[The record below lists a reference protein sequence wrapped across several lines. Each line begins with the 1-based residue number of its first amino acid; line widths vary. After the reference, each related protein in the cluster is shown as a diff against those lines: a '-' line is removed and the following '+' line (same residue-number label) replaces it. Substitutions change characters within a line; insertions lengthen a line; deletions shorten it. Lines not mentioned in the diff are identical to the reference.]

1 MSVEFCGLNE
11 QFGPTSTSFNPNPQ
25 HSTFNPSKEKE
36 MDEEIQFYLDEL
48 AESMGKALAHVN
60 VEMSRIRAGKASPA
74 MLDGLRVDYYGTP
87 TPIGQIANVTA
98 PDARSL
104 LIKPWEKNM
113 VSEVAKAIKNSDLG
127 LNPVSDADG
136 VRLNI
141 PAMTEERRRDLVKQ
155 AKNESEAGKVRV
167 RGIRK
172 DVNESLRKLL
182 KEGASEDAV
191 KSAEEK
197 VQKTTD
203 SFIAEVERTLSKKE
217 TEIMT
222 I

>member
-1 MSVEFCGLNE
+1 
-11 QFGPTSTSFNPNPQ
+11 
-25 HSTFNPSKEKE
+25 

-48 AESMGKALAHVN
+48 AESMTKALAHVN

-74 MLDGLRVDYYGTP
+74 MLDGLRVDYYGTS
-87 TPIGQIANVTA
+87 TPVSQIANITA
-98 PDARSL
+98 PDARTL
-104 LIKPWEKNM
+104 FIKPWEKNM
-113 VSEVAKAIKNSDLG
+113 IGEVTKAIKNSDLG
-127 LNPVSDADG
+127 LNPMSDAEG

-141 PAMTEERRRDLVKQ
+141 PAMTEERRRELVKQ
-155 AKNESEAGKVRV
+155 AKNETEAGKVRV

-203 SFIAEVERTLSKKE
+203 TYIAEVDKVLSKKE
-217 TEIMT
+217 AEIMT
-222 I
+222 V

>member
-1 MSVEFCGLNE
+1 MRQQRRIGSVQVVVHCSLLIVNCF
-11 QFGPTSTSFNPNPQ
+11 Q
-25 HSTFNPSKEKE
+25 K

-74 MLDGLRVDYYGTP
+74 MLDGLRVDYYGTL
-87 TPIGQIANVTA
+87 TPISQIANITA

-203 SFIAEVERTLSKKE
+203 SYITDVDKVLSKKE
-217 TEIMT
+217 SEIMT

>member
-1 MSVEFCGLNE
+1 MNWLFN
-11 QFGPTSTSFNPNPQ
+11 PDSTSFNIQ
-25 HSTFNPSKEKE
+25 PSKLNTANK
-36 MDEEIQFYLDEL
+36 MDEEIQFYLDDL
-48 AESMGKALAHVN
+48 AESMSKALAHVN

-74 MLDGLRVDYYGTP
+74 MLDGLRVDYYGTA
-87 TPIGQIANVTA
+87 TPIGQIATVTA

-141 PAMTEERRRDLVKQ
+141 PAMTEERRRELVKQ
-155 AKNESEAGKVRV
+155 AKNESESGKVRV

-172 DVNESLRKLL
+172 DVNEALRKLL

-203 SFIAEVERTLSKKE
+203 SYIAEVEKTLSKKE

>member
-1 MSVEFCGLNE
+1 MHLN
-11 QFGPTSTSFNPNPQ
+11 PNSTSFNIQ
-25 HSTFNPSKEKE
+25 PSKLNTSNN

-74 MLDGLRVDYYGTP
+74 MLDGLRVDYYGTA
-87 TPIGQIANVTA
+87 TPIAQIATVTA

-155 AKNESEAGKVRV
+155 AKSESEAGKVRV

-182 KEGASEDAV
+182 KEGASEDAI
-191 KSAEEK
+191 KGAEEK

-203 SFIAEVERTLSKKE
+203 SYIADVERTLSKKE
-217 TEIMT
+217 SEIMT

>member
-1 MSVEFCGLNE
+1 
-11 QFGPTSTSFNPNPQ
+11 
-25 HSTFNPSKEKE
+25 
-36 MDEEIQFYLDEL
+36 MDEEIQFYLDDL
-48 AESMGKALAHVN
+48 AESMSKALAHVG

-87 TPIGQIANVTA
+87 TPISQIATVTA

-113 VSEVAKAIKNSDLG
+113 VSEVAKAIKSSDLG

-141 PAMTEERRRDLVKQ
+141 PAMTEERRRELVKQ

-172 DVNESLRKLL
+172 DVNEALRKLL

-203 SFIAEVERTLSKKE
+203 TYIAEVEKTLSKKE
-217 TEIMT
+217 SEIMT

>member
-1 MSVEFCGLNE
+1 MRQQRRIGSVQVVVHCSLLIVNCF
-11 QFGPTSTSFNPNPQ
+11 Q
-25 HSTFNPSKEKE
+25 K

-74 MLDGLRVDYYGTP
+74 MLDGLRVDYYGTL
-87 TPIGQIANVTA
+87 TPISQIANITA

-127 LNPVSDADG
+127 LNPVSDAEG

-155 AKNESEAGKVRV
+155 AKNETEAGKVRV
-167 RGIRK
+167 RSIRK

-182 KEGASEDAV
+182 KDGASEDAV

-203 SFIAEVERTLSKKE
+203 TYIAEVDKVLSKKE
-217 TEIMT
+217 SEIMT

>member
-1 MSVEFCGLNE
+1 MFAPRLN
-11 QFGPTSTSFNPNPQ
+11 FIQ
-25 HSTFNPSKEKE
+25 HSTLKTQHFLK

-48 AESMGKALAHVN
+48 AESMSKALAHVN

-87 TPIGQIANVTA
+87 TPISQIATISA

-113 VSEVAKAIKNSDLG
+113 IGEVAKAIKNSDLG
-127 LNPVSDADG
+127 LNPVSDAEG

-191 KSAEEK
+191 KSAEDK

-203 SFIAEVERTLSKKE
+203 TYIAEVEKTLSKKE
-217 TEIMT
+217 SEIMT

>member
-1 MSVEFCGLNE
+1 
-11 QFGPTSTSFNPNPQ
+11 
-25 HSTFNPSKEKE
+25 

-48 AESMGKALAHVN
+48 VESMTKALAHVN

-74 MLDGLRVDYYGTP
+74 MLDGLRVDYYGTS
-87 TPIGQIANVTA
+87 TPVSQIANIST
-98 PDARSL
+98 PDARTL
-104 LIKPWEKNM
+104 FIKPWEKNM
-113 VSEVAKAIKNSDLG
+113 ISEVTKAIKNSDLG
-127 LNPVSDADG
+127 LNPMSDAEG

-141 PAMTEERRRDLVKQ
+141 PAMTEERRRELVKQ
-155 AKNESEAGKVRV
+155 AKNETEAGKVRV

-182 KEGASEDAV
+182 KEGASEDAI

-203 SFIAEVERTLSKKE
+203 TYIAEVDKVLSKKE
-217 TEIMT
+217 AEIMT
-222 I
+222 V

>member
-1 MSVEFCGLNE
+1 
-11 QFGPTSTSFNPNPQ
+11 
-25 HSTFNPSKEKE
+25 
-36 MDEEIQFYLDEL
+36 MDEEIQFYLDDL
-48 AESMGKALAHVN
+48 VESMGKAVAHVG

-87 TPIGQIANVTA
+87 TPIGQVANVSS

-113 VSEVAKAIKNSDLG
+113 VSEIVKAIRNSDLG
-127 LNPVSDADG
+127 LSPVSDADG

-141 PAMTEERRRDLVKQ
+141 PAMTEERRRELVKQ

-167 RGIRK
+167 RAIRK
-172 DVNESLRKLL
+172 DVNEALRKLL
-182 KEGASEDAV
+182 KDGASEDAV

-203 SFIAEVERTLSKKE
+203 AHIVEVDKLLAKKE
-217 TEIMT
+217 SEIMT